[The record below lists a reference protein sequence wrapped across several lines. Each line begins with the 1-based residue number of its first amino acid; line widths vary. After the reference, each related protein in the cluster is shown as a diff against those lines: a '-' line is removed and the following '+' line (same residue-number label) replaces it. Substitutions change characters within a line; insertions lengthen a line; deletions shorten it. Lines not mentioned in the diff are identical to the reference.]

1 MQEILIYGAGGHAKV
16 VIDTV
21 LREGKYTII
30 GLIDDGE
37 VAPAV
42 LGFPVF
48 KRLEEVPSKPSNFI
62 VAIGDNKT
70 RKQKF
75 EKLKEAGWKPATIVH
90 PTAVISEFARIGE
103 GSLICLKANINTD
116 ARVGDNVIINSG
128 ANVEHEC
135 NIGSH
140 VHISTGVNL
149 AGRSRVCEGAFAGIS
164 STTIPG
170 IELGE
175 WSTVAAGAVVIKD
188 VAPSARVAGV
198 PAKLMRSK
206 ATQSLG

>member
-1 MQEILIYGAGGHAKV
+1 MLSKKRIWFHLQMQEILIYGAGGHAKV

-30 GLIDDGE
+30 GLVDDGE

-42 LGFPVF
+42 LGFQVF

-135 NIGSH
+135 NIGSTD
-140 VHISTGVNL
+140 VQGGFRAILT
-149 AGRSRVCEGAFAGIS
+149 
-164 STTIPG
+164 
-170 IELGE
+170 
-175 WSTVAAGAVVIKD
+175 TVAYQEVHLTRFVRGKKLGQRIPIIAT
-188 VAPSARVAGV
+188 SF
-198 PAKLMRSK
+198 PADR
-206 ATQSLG
+206 

>member
-30 GLIDDGE
+30 GLVDDGE

-42 LGFPVF
+42 LGFQVF

-75 EKLKEAGWKPATIVH
+75 EKLKEILGDFV
-90 PTAVISEFARIGE
+90 SRID
-103 GSLICLKANINTD
+103 LRCKKN
-116 ARVGDNVIINSG
+116 R
-128 ANVEHEC
+128 
-135 NIGSH
+135 
-140 VHISTGVNL
+140 
-149 AGRSRVCEGAFAGIS
+149 
-164 STTIPG
+164 
-170 IELGE
+170 LG
-175 WSTVAAGAVVIKD
+175 
-188 VAPSARVAGV
+188 PHY
-198 PAKLMRSK
+198 
-206 ATQSLG
+206 